1 MSFGM
6 QYQLWWIALQSAS
19 SVVGTPFL
27 DHGKCNGGTNAT
39 ECKLRLCRIPALEC
53 EIGSSMY
60 ALEPGWNSGGTHA

>member
-1 MSFGM
+1 M

-27 DHGKCNGGTNAT
+27 DHGKCSGGTNAT

-53 EIGSSMY
+53 KIGSSVCG
-60 ALEPGWNSGGTHA
+60 LEPGRNSGKTHA